1 MTLEDQHTDRKSLRT
16 ITGRTADWDALAKD
30 CVCFANG
37 AGGRLLI
44 GIEDGEW
51 LPPAGQT
58 VPAELLDR
66 LRKRIGELTVNVQ
79 ALPSVQRGANGG
91 EFIELVI
98 DRSPSVASTRDGRY
112 FLRVGDSCQ
121 PVLGDDV
128 LRLANE
134 RPGRPWEAMD
144 SAVPRDATDADKLAR
159 FVQGILDSDRVK
171 DSVKEKGADELLTHY
186 GLALGDTLTRLG
198 VLLLGTTAYRRAL
211 GTAPLVQAIKYDEQ
225 GQKINKWVW
234 DDCVLSPVELV
245 DAVWREVP
253 DFRESYEVAEGMFR
267 RSVPAYDEKVVREL
281 LVNALVHRPY
291 TQQGDIYLNLHPE
304 RLEVVNPGRLPLGVT
319 PRTMLHASRRRND
332 GLARVFHDLGLM
344 EREGSGFDLIYDRLL
359 SQGRPAPVPEEG
371 IDWVK
376 VTIQRRIV
384 KPEVMR
390 LMAEADERFQL
401 TQRERI
407 TLGALAQTEGMT
419 ARELGA
425 VLETDGA
432 DELASWLGRLV
443 NSGLIDTNGKTSGM
457 RYFVAPDWLR
467 GAQLDRKT
475 TLSRITPH
483 RLVALIL
490 EDLTRYPG
498 SSSTDINRRI
508 GAEISAKTVK
518 RALDDLVAAARV
530 VYEGERRWRRYR
542 LSDHEHKGQ
551 GAGEFS

>member
-1 MTLEDQHTDRKSLRT
+1 MSLEDQHTDLKSLRT
-16 ITGRTADWDALAKD
+16 VTGKSADWEALARD

-44 GIEDGEW
+44 GIEDGQA
-51 LPPAGQT
+51 LPPAGQV
-58 VPAELLDR
+58 VPPEVLDR
-66 LRKRIGELTVNVQ
+66 LRKRMGELTVNVQ
-79 ALPSVQRGANGG
+79 ALPSVQRAANGG
-91 EFIELVI
+91 EFIALVI
-98 DRSPSVASTRDGRY
+98 DRSPSVASTKDGRY
-112 FLRVGDSCQ
+112 FLRVGDTCQ

-134 RPGRPWEAMD
+134 RPGRPWEAID
-144 SAVPRDATDADKLAR
+144 SGVPRGAADADKRAA
-159 FVQGILDSDRVK
+159 FVQGIAASDRVK
-171 DSVKEKGADELLTHY
+171 TSVKEKGADALLTHY
-186 GLALGDTLTRLG
+186 GLAHGPALTHLG
-198 VLLLGTTAYRRAL
+198 VLLLGSTADRRAL

-234 DDCVLSPVELV
+234 DDCALSPVELV

-253 DFRESYEVAEGMFR
+253 DFRESYEVAEGLYR

-319 PRTMLHASRRRND
+319 PRNMLHASRRRNE

-344 EREGSGFDLIYDRLL
+344 EREGSGFDLMYDRLL

-371 IDWVK
+371 ADWVK
-376 VTIQRRIV
+376 VTIQRRIA
-384 KPEVMR
+384 KPDVMR
-390 LMAEADERFQL
+390 LLSEADARFQL

-407 TLGALAQTEGMT
+407 TLGVLAQTEGMT
-419 ARELGA
+419 ARELGTL
-425 VLETDGA
+425 LETEGGDA
-432 DELASWLGRLV
+432 LAVWLGRLV
-443 NSGLIDTNGKTSGM
+443 STGLVRSTGKTSGM

-483 RLVALIL
+483 RLHALIL
-490 EDLTRYPG
+490 EDLARYPD
-498 SSSTDINRRI
+498 SSSADINRRI
-508 GAEISAKTVK
+508 GLEISAKTVK
-518 RALDDLVAAARV
+518 RALDGAVDTGEVA
-530 VYEGERRWRRYR
+530 YSGDRRWRRYR
-542 LSDHEHKGQ
+542 LT
-551 GAGEFS
+551 GAGPQGQKGG

>member
-1 MTLEDQHTDRKSLRT
+1 MR
-16 ITGRTADWDALAKD
+16 AA
-30 CVCFANG
+30 C
-37 AGGRLLI
+37 LLI
-44 GIEDGEW
+44 GIEDGEA

-58 VPAELLDR
+58 VPPELLDR

-79 ALPSVQRGANGG
+79 ALPSLQRAANGG
-91 EFIELVI
+91 EFIELAI

-144 SAVPRDATDADKLAR
+144 SGVPRGAADANKLAR
-159 FVQGILDSDRVK
+159 FVQGVRGSDRVK
-171 DSVKEKGADELLTHY
+171 DSVKEKSTDELLTHY
-186 GLALGDTLTRLG
+186 GLAADDTLTRLG
-198 VLLLGTTAYRRAL
+198 VLLLGTAADRRAL

-234 DDCVLSPVELV
+234 DDCALSPVELV
-245 DAVWREVP
+245 DVIWREVP
-253 DFRESYEVAEGMFR
+253 DFRESYEVAEGLYR

-281 LVNALVHRPY
+281 LVNALVHRHFFY
-291 TQQGDIYLNLHPE
+291 FFVFYLCLHPE

-319 PRTMLHASRRRND
+319 PRNMLHASRRRNE

-371 IDWVK
+371 ADWVK

-384 KPEVMR
+384 RHEVLR
-390 LMAEADERFQL
+390 LMTEADERFQL

-425 VLETDGA
+425 VLETEGA
-432 DELASWLGRLV
+432 DELAPWLGRLV
-443 NSGLIDTNGKTSGM
+443 QNGLVHTSGKTSGM
-457 RYFVAPDWLR
+457 RYFVAPEWLR
-467 GAQLDRKT
+467 GAQLDRNT
-475 TLSRITPH
+475 TLSRIAPH
-483 RLVALIL
+483 RLLALIL
-490 EDLTRYPG
+490 EDLARYPD

-508 GAEISAKTVK
+508 GVEISAKTVK
-518 RALDDLVAAARV
+518 RALDDLVDAGRV
-530 VYEGERRWRRYR
+530 THEGERRWRRYR
-542 LSDHEHKGQ
+542 LSDRERKGHE
-551 GAGEFS
+551 AGKFS

>member
-1 MTLEDQHTDRKSLRT
+1 MTIEDQHTDLKSLRT
-16 ITGRTADWDALAKD
+16 VTAKSADWESLAKD

-44 GIEDGEW
+44 GIEDGQT
-51 LPPAGQT
+51 LPPAGQV
-58 VPAELLDR
+58 VPSDVLDR
-66 LRKRIGELTVNVQ
+66 LRKRMGELTVNVQ
-79 ALPSVQRGANGG
+79 VLPSLQRATNGG

-98 DRSPSVASTRDGRY
+98 DRSPSVASTKDGRY
-112 FLRVGDSCQ
+112 FLRVGDTCQ

-144 SAVPRDATDADKLAR
+144 SGVPRGAVDADKLAG
-159 FVQGILDSDRVK
+159 FVQGISASGRVK
-171 DSVKEKGADELLTHY
+171 ESVKEKGADALLTHY
-186 GLALGDTLTRLG
+186 GLAQGTSLTRLG
-198 VLLLGTTAYRRAL
+198 VLLLGSTADRRAL

-234 DDCVLSPVELV
+234 DDCELSPVELV

-253 DFRESYEVAEGMFR
+253 DFRESYEVAEGLYR

-291 TQQGDIYLNLHPE
+291 TQQGDIYLNLHPD

-319 PRTMLHASRRRND
+319 PRNMLHASRRRNE

-371 IDWVK
+371 ADWVK
-376 VTIQRRIV
+376 VTIQRRIA
-384 KPEVMR
+384 KPDVMR
-390 LMAEADERFQL
+390 LLTEADARFQL

-407 TLGALAQTEGMT
+407 TLGVLAQTEGMT

-425 VLETDGA
+425 VLETEGGEA
-432 DELASWLGRLV
+432 LPVWLGRLV
-443 NSGLIDTNGKTSGM
+443 STGVVLTTGKTSGM

-475 TLSRITPH
+475 TLTRITPH
-483 RLVALIL
+483 RLHALIL
-490 EDLTRYPG
+490 EDLVRYPE
-498 SSSTDINRRI
+498 SSSADINRRI
-508 GAEISAKTVK
+508 GLEISAKTVK
-518 RALDDLVAAARV
+518 RALDNLLNTNEVA
-530 VYEGERRWRRYR
+530 YSGDRRWRRYR
-542 LSDHEHKGQ
+542 LR
-551 GAGEFS
+551 A

>member
-16 ITGRTADWDALAKD
+16 ITGRTADWEALAKD

-44 GIEDGEW
+44 GIEDGEA
-51 LPPAGQT
+51 LPPAGQ
-58 VPAELLDR
+58 VASPELLDR

-79 ALPSVQRGANGG
+79 ALPSLQRAANGG

-98 DRSPSVASTRDGRY
+98 ERSPGVASTRDGRY
-112 FLRVGDSCQ
+112 FLRVGDTCQ

-144 SAVPRDATDADKLAR
+144 SGVPRGASDADKLAR
-159 FVQGILDSDRVK
+159 FVRAIRASDRVK
-171 DSVKEKGADELLTHY
+171 DSVKEKGDDELLAHY
-186 GLALGDTLTRLG
+186 GLAQGDTLTRLG
-198 VLLLGTTAYRRAL
+198 VLLLGTTADRRAL

-225 GQKINKWVW
+225 GRKINKWLW
-234 DDCVLSPVELV
+234 DDCALSPVELV
-245 DAVWREVP
+245 DAIWREVP
-253 DFRESYEVAEGMFR
+253 DFRESYEVAEGLYR

-319 PRTMLHASRRRND
+319 PRNMLHASRRRNE

-371 IDWVK
+371 ADWVK

-390 LMAEADERFQL
+390 LLTVADERFQL

-432 DELASWLGRLV
+432 DELAVWLGRLAQ
-443 NSGLIDTNGKTSGM
+443 NDLIHTSGKTSGM
-457 RYFVAPDWLR
+457 RYFVAPNWLR
-467 GAQLDRKT
+467 GAQLDHKT

-483 RLVALIL
+483 RLLALIL
-490 EDLTRYPG
+490 EDLARYPD

-518 RALDDLVAAARV
+518 RALDDLVDGGRV
-530 VYEGERRWRRYR
+530 IYVGERRWRRYR
-542 LSDHEHKGQ
+542 LSDREHKGHE
-551 GAGEFS
+551 AGEFS